1 MRLNNGINKL
11 RKHVMTMYILM
22 KRNLREILLMLKLDS
37 NFKYKFSLFE
47 MLKCG
52 FLLSY
57 VTLCHAMLGFI
68 FYTIFLFEM
77 CKCGFMLS
85 YVTLCHAMLRYV
97 MLFYKFFIGNA

>member
-1 MRLNNGINKL
+1 MLYITAVIQLVEANITYYMEGLLMRWSCMRLNNGINKL

-37 NFKYKFSLFE
+37 NFIYKFSLFE

-57 VTLCHAMLGFI
+57 VTLCHAML
-68 FYTIFLFEM
+68 
-77 CKCGFMLS
+77 
-85 YVTLCHAMLRYV
+85 RYV
-97 MLFYKFFIGNA
+97 MPCYVIL